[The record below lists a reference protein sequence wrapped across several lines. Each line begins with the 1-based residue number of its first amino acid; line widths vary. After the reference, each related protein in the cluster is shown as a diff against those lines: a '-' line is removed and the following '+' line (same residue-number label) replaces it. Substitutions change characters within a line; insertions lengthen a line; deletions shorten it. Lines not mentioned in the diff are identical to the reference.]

1 MENDR
6 LNAGKS
12 ITIYDIA
19 EEAGVS
25 ASTVSRVLNGSASV
39 RKEKKDRIQ
48 SIIDKYN
55 FKPNALAKGLSD
67 TATKTIGIIVA
78 DVRNPYYSALFVA
91 CELAAERAG
100 YSVGLSN
107 SLDKKEREQA
117 QLELLLQQKVDAIIQ
132 MGGRVDDLITD
143 DSYSKLVRDVCATTP
158 VIVTGKIDKAPVH
171 RVVIDEAQAMNL
183 VMEHLI
189 GLGHQKIALVGGQ
202 MKVAS
207 TFYKYQRY
215 EENLKKHGIKING
228 EYVVNGGYDPDAG
241 YFATNRIL
249 ALKDRPTAII
259 AINDFAASGALR
271 SIREHGLR
279 VPEDISV
286 VSFDNT
292 YIADLMSPKLTSID
306 YNYDKYGQ
314 MLIDTA
320 VSVSGGKE
328 VGDLQ
333 MVEPKLVIRDSTGK
347 CTQYT
352 LNVAH

>member
-107 SLDKKEREQA
+107 SLDKKE
-117 QLELLLQQKVDAIIQ
+117 L
-132 MGGRVDDLITD
+132 
-143 DSYSKLVRDVCATTP
+143 TT
-158 VIVTGKIDKAPVH
+158 
-171 RVVIDEAQAMNL
+171 L
-183 VMEHLI
+183 
-189 GLGHQKIALVGGQ
+189 
-202 MKVAS
+202 
-207 TFYKYQRY
+207 
-215 EENLKKHGIKING
+215 
-228 EYVVNGGYDPDAG
+228 
-241 YFATNRIL
+241 
-249 ALKDRPTAII
+249 
-259 AINDFAASGALR
+259 
-271 SIREHGLR
+271 
-279 VPEDISV
+279 
-286 VSFDNT
+286 
-292 YIADLMSPKLTSID
+292 
-306 YNYDKYGQ
+306 
-314 MLIDTA
+314 
-320 VSVSGGKE
+320 
-328 VGDLQ
+328 
-333 MVEPKLVIRDSTGK
+333 
-347 CTQYT
+347 
-352 LNVAH
+352 

>member
-67 TATKTIGIIVA
+67 TATKTIGIIAA

-91 CELAAERAG
+91 CEIAAEKAG
-100 YSVGLSN
+100 YSVSLAN
-107 SLDKKEREQA
+107 SLGVKEREQS
-117 QLELLLQQKVDAIIQ
+117 QLDLLLQQKVDAIIQ

-143 DSYSKLVRDVCATTP
+143 DAYAEKVRTVCISTP
-158 VIVTGKIDKAPVH
+158 VIVTGKLDKAPVH
-171 RVVIDEAQAMNL
+171 RVVIDEAEGMNL

-189 GLGHQKIALVGGQ
+189 GLGHEKIALVGGQ
-202 MKVAS
+202 MRVAS

-215 EENLKKHGIKING
+215 QENLN
-228 EYVVNGGYDPDAG
+228 AQL
-241 YFATNRIL
+241 FAT
-249 ALKDRPTAII
+249 
-259 AINDFAASGALR
+259 
-271 SIREHGLR
+271 E
-279 VPEDISV
+279 
-286 VSFDNT
+286 
-292 YIADLMSPKLTSID
+292 
-306 YNYDKYGQ
+306 
-314 MLIDTA
+314 
-320 VSVSGGKE
+320 
-328 VGDLQ
+328 
-333 MVEPKLVIRDSTGK
+333 
-347 CTQYT
+347 
-352 LNVAH
+352 

>member
-1 MENDR
+1 MEHDKTNV
-6 LNAGKS
+6 GKS

-39 RKEKKDRIQ
+39 RKEKREKIQ
-48 SIIDKYN
+48 QIIEKYN

-67 TATKTIGIIVA
+67 TATKNIGIIAA
-78 DVRNPYYSALFVA
+78 DIRNPYYSALFVA
-91 CELAAERAG
+91 CELAAEKAG
-100 YSVGLSN
+100 YSVSLAN
-107 SLDKKEREQA
+107 SLGEKEREQV
-117 QLELLLQQKVDAIIQ
+117 QLDMLLQQKADVIIQ

-143 DSYSKLVRDVCATTP
+143 DSYAEKVRGVCATTP
-158 VIVTGKIDKAPVH
+158 VIVTGKLDKAPVH
-171 RVVIDEAQAMNL
+171 RVVIDEEEAMNL

-189 GLGHQKIALVGGQ
+189 KLGHRKIALVGGQ
-202 MKVAS
+202 MRVAS

-215 EENLKKHGIKING
+215 EENLKKYGIKING
-228 EYVVNGGYDPDAG
+228 EYVVNGGYDPESG
-241 YFATNRIL
+241 YEACNRIL
-249 ALKDRPTAII
+249 SLSDRPTAII

-271 SIREHGLR
+271 SIREHRLH

-306 YNYDKYGQ
+306 YNYEKYGQ

-320 VSVSGGKE
+320 VAISGGQA
-328 VGDLQ
+328 VDDLQ
-333 MVEPKLVIRDSTGK
+333 MVEPVLVLRESTGK
-347 CTQYT
+347 C
-352 LNVAH
+352 LKGDS